1 MRKSA
6 GGLRLSFI
14 PPLLPTLVDKPPEGD
29 GWIHEVK
36 FDGYRSQIVRDK
48 DGVRIFTRRGLDWTA
63 KYRDL
68 VKAAGELNAES
79 AIIDGEIV
87 VLDEAGHSDFGELR
101 KAITRRQH
109 DLYFVAFDLL
119 HLNGHD
125 LRDMPLSDRRDILDA
140 LIPEGQRIQ
149 FSQALPGD
157 ARSVFHLIDQA
168 GLEGMVSKRKDS
180 VYRSGNST
188 AWLKVKAYAI
198 DEYDLLGVEREP
210 GKPAFALMAERG
222 TGRYVGAA
230 FITLNREMR
239 ERLWQRVQ
247 EHSGPAPKGMKRPAT
262 QWVRPGLV
270 GRVKHMRGEEDLRH
284 ASLQDFR
291 ED

>member
-1 MRKSA
+1 MRKPA
-6 GGLRLSFI
+6 GGARLSFM
-14 PPLLPTLVDKPPEGD
+14 PPLLPALVDKPPEGE

-48 DGVRIFTRRGLDWTA
+48 DGVRIFTRRGLDWTD

-68 VKAAGELNAES
+68 VKAAGGLNAAS

-125 LRDMPLSDRRDILDA
+125 LRDMPLIDRRDILEA
-140 LIPEGQRIQ
+140 LIPGGQRIQ

-157 ARSVFHLIDQA
+157 AKSIFHLIDQA

-180 VYRSGNST
+180 VYRSGIST
-188 AWLKVKAYAI
+188 AWLKIKSYAV
-198 DEYDLLGVEREP
+198 DEYDLIGVEHEP

-230 FITLNREMR
+230 FITLNRQMR

-247 EHSGPAPKGMKRPAT
+247 ERAGSAPKGMKRPAT
-262 QWVRPGLV
+262 QWVKPGLV